1 MNWLKVDPIR
11 GDIHP
16 GEGDIASFLAFLGAG
31 FETGRASAKG
41 MVHDIRK
48 NRRLLLQSLSRYA
61 GRSTTA
67 G

>member
-48 NRRLLLQSLSRYA
+48 KPSAPLQSLSRYA
-61 GRSTTA
+61 GRSATA